1 MAGIAEMRASGA
13 DLEVMLQRLRLNSAE
28 ELYYYRIFKDKS
40 PQPAVVCL
48 WLGESGERGFPLL
61 SALLHSY
68 GAS

>member
-40 PQPAVVCL
+40 PPA
-48 WLGESGERGFPLL
+48 SRSLL
-61 SALLHSY
+61 VAR
-68 GAS
+68 